1 MRKLLPILLAI
12 LGLAVGVGAGYVL
25 RPPAEN
31 AAPDAAP
38 CTGAECA
45 PSQEG
50 TAPPSE
56 KDPGSGH
63 GAGSEGDKEKPEG
76 APEYVKLNNQFIV
89 PDMRDGKVISL
100 TVLSIGIETVPGG
113 TEKVFD
119 AEPKLRDTFLQIL
132 FDHANAG
139 GFRGDFTSAGK
150 MEDLRRAL
158 LEGARSVLGAQ
169 ARAVLISDIMRQ
181 DR

>member
-38 CTGAECA
+38 CTGAECP
-45 PSQEG
+45 PSQES
-50 TAPPSE
+50 TAHPSE
-56 KDPGSGH
+56 KDTGSGH

-89 PDMRDGKVISL
+89 PDMRDGKVADGA
-100 TVLSIGIETVPGG
+100 VVG
-113 TEKVFD
+113 
-119 AEPKLRDTFLQIL
+119 RY
-132 FDHANAG
+132 
-139 GFRGDFTSAGK
+139 
-150 MEDLRRAL
+150 
-158 LEGARSVLGAQ
+158 EGSGHVLGVQYA
-169 ARAVLISDIMRQ
+169 IGF
-181 DR
+181 